1 MVHTPKLKPKHHIFI
16 GQLRVS
22 WALVFLVLAAPTLLL
37 TLVPAEDTPT
47 NAAPQTVPH
56 LINYQGRLTDNQ
68 GQALPD
74 GNYNMRF
81 RIYDAE
87 TSGTQLWSTTR
98 CYSPDDGTTCDGT
111 GTDQRVSVQNGTFSL
126 KLGKVNAL
134 PGDIFT
140 NPTRYLE
147 VELPT
152 PSTNT
157 NTSNPDWSEGPFTP
171 RQQLNA
177 SPYAFNA
184 EEIDGYDSDNIAI
197 LDENNTFTGNQNI
210 FSGNTDSTTSLQV
223 QTAAGSTIF
232 NADTSNQRIGINT
245 TSPATALDVSGQG
258 NFTGVVSGADATA
271 NNEFVT
277 LGQLWPPWAPTT
289 ATV

>member
-1 MVHTPKLKPKHHIFI
+1 MSWTPKPKIKHDTFAGKQRRLRSLI
-16 GQLRVS
+16 GPRGGPRRTPHLPPKVG
-22 WALVFLVLAAPTLLL
+22 WPLLVLALITPALLL
-37 TLVPAEDTPT
+37 TLLPGSNTPT

-98 CYSPDDGTTCDGT
+98 CYSPDNGTTCDGT

-126 KLGKVNAL
+126 KLGKVNSL
-134 PGDIFT
+134 PEDIFT

-157 NTSNPDWSEGPFTP
+157 NTSGPDWSEGPFTP

-184 EEIDGYDSDNIAI
+184 EE
-197 LDENNTFTGNQNI
+197 
-210 FSGNTDSTTSLQV
+210 
-223 QTAAGSTIF
+223 
-232 NADTSNQRIGINT
+232 
-245 TSPATALDVSGQG
+245 
-258 NFTGVVSGADATA
+258 
-271 NNEFVT
+271 
-277 LGQLWPPWAPTT
+277 
-289 ATV
+289 